1 MTYLRKPE
9 WLKTQLKS
17 DLKFEMVSRIVKEHN
32 LHTICS
38 SGRCPNMCECW
49 NKGTA
54 TFMILGDIC
63 TRGCRFCNTATGRP
77 LPPDP
82 AEPAQLAESIRL
94 MGLRHAVIT
103 AVTRDDLPDQG
114 AAHWAASIRAVKQAN
129 PHTTLEVLIPDF
141 DARPEWLDLVMA
153 EYPEIISHNLE
164 TVRRLTPQVRTKAR
178 YDTSLDVLRYLS
190 AHGVTTKT
198 GIMLGLGETEDDAI
212 GEAFDKVARALGL
225 PYPGGVWIDRTC
237 QKEGIE
243 SFPLPKAKVDGY
255 NVSYSGL
262 KSHLIR
268 MIEKEKKEH
277 GGTLAQHRIESYAL
291 STEMAFIDQLLD
303 KVELLKND
311 KPVKMIV
318 VGGGVSANSYLR
330 KRIRERFP
338 NGPKI
343 VIPPLW
349 CTTDNAAM
357 IAKAA
362 HHMIR
367 IGLLSPLSFNTRP
380 NRDIEE
386 EGKKIAI
393 Q

>member
-82 AEPAQLAESIRL
+82 AEPAHLAESVRL
-94 MGLRHAVIT
+94 MQLRHAVIT

-114 AAHWAASIRAVKQAN
+114 AAHWAATIRAVKAAN

-141 DARPEWLDLVMA
+141 DAHPELLDLVIA
-153 EYPEIISHNLE
+153 ERPEIISHNLE

-198 GIMLGLGETEDDAI
+198 GIMLGLGETEDEVLALMDDALATGCSILTI
-212 GEAFDKVARALGL
+212 GQYMQPSRRNIPVAAYIH
-225 PYPGGVWIDRTC
+225 PD
-237 QKEGIE
+237 Q
-243 SFPLPKAKVDGY
+243 F
-255 NVSYSGL
+255 
-262 KSHLIR
+262 
-268 MIEKEKKEH
+268 
-277 GGTLAQHRIESYAL
+277 
-291 STEMAFIDQLLD
+291 TEY
-303 KVELLKND
+303 K
-311 KPVKMIV
+311 
-318 VGGGVSANSYLR
+318 
-330 KRIRERFP
+330 
-338 NGPKI
+338 
-343 VIPPLW
+343 
-349 CTTDNAAM
+349 
-357 IAKAA
+357 
-362 HHMIR
+362 R
-367 IGLLSPLSFNTRP
+367 IGLAKGFRIVESAPLVRSSYCAERHITP
-380 NRDIEE
+380 PSVS
-386 EGKKIAI
+386 
-393 Q
+393 

>member
-17 DLKFEMVSRIVKEHN
+17 DLEFEMVSRIVKEHN

-82 AEPAQLAESIRL
+82 DEPAHLAESIRL

-129 PHTTLEVLIPDF
+129 PHITLEVLIPDF
-141 DARPEWLDLVMA
+141 DALPERLDRVMA
-153 EYPEIISHNLE
+153 ERPEIISHNLE

-198 GIMLGLGETEDDAI
+198 GIMLGLGETEDEVLALMDDALAAGCSILTI
-212 GEAFDKVARALGL
+212 GQYMQPSRRNIPVAAYIH
-225 PYPGGVWIDRTC
+225 P
-237 QKEGIE
+237 
-243 SFPLPKAKVDGY
+243 
-255 NVSYSGL
+255 
-262 KSHLIR
+262 
-268 MIEKEKKEH
+268 
-277 GGTLAQHRIESYAL
+277 
-291 STEMAFIDQLLD
+291 DQFAEY
-303 KVELLKND
+303 K
-311 KPVKMIV
+311 
-318 VGGGVSANSYLR
+318 
-330 KRIRERFP
+330 
-338 NGPKI
+338 
-343 VIPPLW
+343 
-349 CTTDNAAM
+349 
-357 IAKAA
+357 
-362 HHMIR
+362 R
-367 IGLLSPLSFNTRP
+367 IGLAKGFRVVESAPLVRSSYCAERHVAP
-380 NRDIEE
+380 PVS
-386 EGKKIAI
+386 
-393 Q
+393 

>member
-49 NKGTA
+49 NRGTA

-114 AAHWAASIRAVKQAN
+114 AAQWAASIRAVKQVN
-129 PHTTLEVLIPDF
+129 PHITLEVLIPDF
-141 DARPEWLDLVMA
+141 DALPERLDRVMA
-153 EYPEIISHNLE
+153 ERPEIISHNLE

-198 GIMLGLGETEDDAI
+198 GIMLGLGETEDEVLALMDDALAAGCSILTI
-212 GEAFDKVARALGL
+212 GQYMQPSRRNIPVAAYIH
-225 PYPGGVWIDRTC
+225 P
-237 QKEGIE
+237 
-243 SFPLPKAKVDGY
+243 
-255 NVSYSGL
+255 
-262 KSHLIR
+262 
-268 MIEKEKKEH
+268 
-277 GGTLAQHRIESYAL
+277 
-291 STEMAFIDQLLD
+291 DQFAEY
-303 KVELLKND
+303 K
-311 KPVKMIV
+311 
-318 VGGGVSANSYLR
+318 
-330 KRIRERFP
+330 
-338 NGPKI
+338 
-343 VIPPLW
+343 
-349 CTTDNAAM
+349 
-357 IAKAA
+357 
-362 HHMIR
+362 R
-367 IGLLSPLSFNTRP
+367 IGLAKGFRVVESAPLVRSSYCAERHVAP
-380 NRDIEE
+380 PVS
-386 EGKKIAI
+386 
-393 Q
+393 

>member
-153 EYPEIISHNLE
+153 ERPEIISHNLE

-190 AHGVTTKT
+190 THGVTTKT
-198 GIMLGLGETEDDAI
+198 GIMLGLGETEDEVLALMDDALAAGCSILTI
-212 GEAFDKVARALGL
+212 GQYMQPSRRNIPVAAYIH
-225 PYPGGVWIDRTC
+225 P
-237 QKEGIE
+237 
-243 SFPLPKAKVDGY
+243 
-255 NVSYSGL
+255 
-262 KSHLIR
+262 
-268 MIEKEKKEH
+268 
-277 GGTLAQHRIESYAL
+277 
-291 STEMAFIDQLLD
+291 DQFAEY
-303 KVELLKND
+303 K
-311 KPVKMIV
+311 
-318 VGGGVSANSYLR
+318 
-330 KRIRERFP
+330 
-338 NGPKI
+338 
-343 VIPPLW
+343 
-349 CTTDNAAM
+349 
-357 IAKAA
+357 
-362 HHMIR
+362 R
-367 IGLLSPLSFNTRP
+367 IGLAKGFRVVESAPLVRSSYCAERHVAP
-380 NRDIEE
+380 PVS
-386 EGKKIAI
+386 
-393 Q
+393 